1 MISVIALIR
10 QISVL
15 ISLMSPILLLLQV
28 TYNWNWSQRLLF
40 WILSIFTMSKSVI
53 VLRNSVSTSLY
64 SSDES
69 CSRTFY
75 QRRRRE
81 LLIKD
86 KSSINPN
93 VYIRRLVFWATFQIH
108 PNFVYHQ
115 DVITIN
121 TRGGNLLAPHNSI
134 RFRLWG
140 QRFDSE
146 AIIDASQCNNF
157 FYVHFHAWFSKK
169 KKKKY
174 I

>member
-1 MISVIALIR
+1 
-10 QISVL
+10 
-15 ISLMSPILLLLQV
+15 
-28 TYNWNWSQRLLF
+28 
-40 WILSIFTMSKSVI
+40 MSKSVI

-146 AIIDASQCNNF
+146 AIIDASRCNTFFDVNF
-157 FYVHFHAWFSKK
+157 HVWISKIYIFIWVCYWEFANHFLLLWWSLKTSTDELTYLIFHKRESFCH
-169 KKKKY
+169 KY
-174 I
+174 DFLWTMQ